1 MGTFTYAT
9 SYTKTHQTRN
19 TEIQHTSSGKRRV
32 VAGVAAA
39 GVAAARAWQRVGVAA
54 AGVAAAGVAVCVV
67 ASSPYMYCVPAFL
80 SKTNERT
87 CTDGRE
93 VGGERCIGS
102 GSSCLSCPSSVV
114 CRCGVCGCLPAA
126 LPLVRGPGPRARS
139 AIGFM
144 QSCHGS
150 CSRSARRPVFPAE
163 PEGSAGESTRS
174 ANAIESVR

>member
-1 MGTFTYAT
+1 
-9 SYTKTHQTRN
+9 
-19 TEIQHTSSGKRRV
+19 
-32 VAGVAAA
+32 VAAA

-126 LPLVRGPGPRARS
+126 LSLVRGPGPRARS

-163 PEGSAGESTRS
+163 GSAGYSAYSAGEHG
-174 ANAIESVR
+174 ANAIESVRSRTSSFVVPGSGT